1 MRNPNVINE
10 IMNNPIVKAMLEQA
24 SPEEKEEGM
33 RMIKEVSTTIQGK
46 ISTMMPALDSM
57 NPTQLEKLLREQT

>member
-1 MRNPNVINE
+1 MRNPNVMNE

>member
-1 MRNPNVINE
+1 MRNPNVMNE

-33 RMIKEVSTTIQGK
+33 RMIKEVSASVQEK
-46 ISTMMPALDSM
+46 ISTMMPSLDSV

>member
-1 MRNPNVINE
+1 MRNPNVMNE
-10 IMNNPIVKAMLEQA
+10 IMNNQIVKAMLEQA

-33 RMIKEVSTTIQGK
+33 RMIKEVSASVQEK
-46 ISTMMPALDSM
+46 ISTMMPSLDSV